1 MAEYKLNWITT
12 HLAVGYAPMS
22 YEELDSLKSQGIN
35 AIMNLCAEFCDLHE
49 IEEQAGFE
57 VYYLP
62 IQDES
67 VPDMEEME
75 KALAWLDEA
84 VYLGKKVL
92 VHCRHGIGRT
102 GTFVAAYL
110 IRKGFGL
117 KLAAKKLELTYA
129 TPANYEQWRLL
140 RKYGK
145 KEGELKIREP
155 SLEGR
160 HVVDLSDFFAEYE
173 AIARGLEEKR
183 EGYRCKGR
191 GYEDCGLDSDLC
203 CHEGFEIKF
212 IEAVYINNKLN
223 KILTSKERLEIIA
236 KAAGLSTAIKKRPA
250 EQVEDIEDSGVGQ
263 EAPLASRLAD
273 YLCPLNVIG
282 KCSLYEY
289 RPLRCRIYGMPIDI
303 ADNDLIDDMLF
314 SISQNLFFALSG
326 AFADKS
332 ALIFPFYDVVS
343 GRFVQTYFHRLL
355 KA

>member
-1 MAEYKLNWITT
+1 MAEYRLNWITT
-12 HLAVGYAPMS
+12 QLAVGYAPMS
-22 YEELDSLKSQGIN
+22 YEELDSLKRQGIN
-35 AIMNLCAEFCDLHE
+35 AILNLCAEFCDLHE

-62 IQDES
+62 VQDEG

-84 VYLGKKVL
+84 IYLGKKVL

-102 GTFVAAYL
+102 GTFVTAYL
-110 IRKGFGL
+110 IRRGLGL
-117 KLAAKKLELTYA
+117 KLATKKMELTYA

-145 KEGELKIREP
+145 KTGELKIREP

-160 HVVDLSDFFAEYE
+160 RVVDLADFFAEYE
-173 AIARGLEEKR
+173 AIAQGFEEKR
-183 EGYRCKGR
+183 EGYRRKGR
-191 GYEDCGLDSDLC
+191 GYEECGLDSDFC

-236 KAAGLSTAIKKRPA
+236 RAAGLSATIKKRLA
-250 EQVEDIEDSGVGQ
+250 NQVEDIEDGGARQKDHQS
-263 EAPLASRLAD
+263 SRLPD
-273 YLCPLNVIG
+273 YLCPLNVVG

-289 RPLRCRIYGMPIDI
+289 RPLRCRSYGIPVNI
-303 ADNDLIDDMLF
+303 ADYGLVDDMLF

-343 GRFVQTYFHRLL
+343 GRFVQTYFHHLL